1 MLFDAYGAESFTP
14 LASSSSAGSLPAH
27 DALMAFLAE
36 MEALDR
42 DDEQQSE
49 TSSNCTVETETAVN
63 DAITNEE
70 LQPDNADIESVKTV
84 DDEPVT
90 LPLKAPARQSPR
102 KPARVAATAVTN
114 EPKPEKKKRIRAK
127 QEIDMLREDAETLQ
141 RQLEI
146 LQATVPQ
153 QSLEGADTDRASMTA
168 SEKPKKKAK
177 LRHVG
182 AVEQNRQLRK
192 LVKTQLRYSK
202 QIENVL
208 TAKIPDSMVCHEGLL
223 SWLTVAM
230 LQLTYYFIRVSTVTQ
245 YPDLGQRGHAD
256 SAEQG

>member
-14 LASSSSAGSLPAH
+14 LASSASSASLPAH

-42 DDEQQSE
+42 DDEQQSDM
-49 TSSNCTVETETAVN
+49 SSCTTETVTI
-63 DAITNEE
+63 DTITDEE
-70 LQPDNADIESVKTV
+70 LPPDTDNEGAIAVKNETIKPQP
-84 DDEPVT
+84 
-90 LPLKAPARQSPR
+90 KAKAAAR
-102 KPARVAATAVTN
+102 KPTRAADSEAQ

-127 QEIDMLREDAETLQ
+127 QEIDMLREDAEALQ

-146 LQATVPQ
+146 LHAIAPQKIPSATG
-153 QSLEGADTDRASMTA
+153 ENFDTTTIG
-168 SEKPKKKAK
+168 KPKKPK

-208 TAKIPDSMVCHEGLL
+208 MANTPDNQVYHSIFVLGL
-223 SWLTVAM
+223 TERA
-230 LQLTYYFIRVSTVTQ
+230 
-245 YPDLGQRGHAD
+245 
-256 SAEQG
+256 

>member
-14 LASSSSAGSLPAH
+14 LPSSSNAGSLPAH

-42 DDEQQSE
+42 DDEQQSDA
-49 TSSNCTVETETAVN
+49 SSNCTIETVANDEERPLYVDNDNETVIAVEAEPVKSPPRTKTAVH
-63 DAITNEE
+63 
-70 LQPDNADIESVKTV
+70 Q
-84 DDEPVT
+84 
-90 LPLKAPARQSPR
+90 APK
-102 KPARVAATAVTN
+102 KPARVAVGG
-114 EPKPEKKKRIRAK
+114 ESMPKPEKKKRIRAK

-153 QSLEGADTDRASMTA
+153 QTLDADGNDQSRATTD
-168 SEKPKKKAK
+168 KPKKKAK

-202 QIENVL
+202 QIENML
-208 TAKIPDSMVCHEGLL
+208 MAKIPDKTVPTYVNRHLMLWLMVL
-223 SWLTVAM
+223 S
-230 LQLTYYFIRVSTVTQ
+230 
-245 YPDLGQRGHAD
+245 
-256 SAEQG
+256 

>member
-14 LASSSSAGSLPAH
+14 LPSSSNAGSLPAH

-42 DDEQQSE
+42 DDEQQSD
-49 TSSNCTVETETAVN
+49 TSSSGTIETVAN
-63 DAITNEE
+63 DEE
-70 LQPDNADIESVKTV
+70 RPLDVDNNNESVIAV
-84 DDEPVT
+84 EDEPV
-90 LPLKAPARQSPR
+90 RSPPR
-102 KPARVAATAVTN
+102 TKTAVRQAPKKSTRVTVGGES

-153 QSLEGADTDRASMTA
+153 QILDVDGNDQSRATTD
-168 SEKPKKKAK
+168 KPKKAK

-208 TAKIPDSMVCHEGLL
+208 MAKIPDKPVPMYMNRHLMLWFMVL
-223 SWLTVAM
+223 S
-230 LQLTYYFIRVSTVTQ
+230 
-245 YPDLGQRGHAD
+245 
-256 SAEQG
+256 